1 MIEAQIGEML
11 KAKKLTLATAE
22 SCTGGLIGDRITN
35 ISGSSGYYLGGIISY
50 SNQAKMQ
57 FLKVQEQTLIDF
69 GAVSEQTAREMALG
83 AKTIF
88 QATLAISVTGI
99 AGPGGST
106 SEKPVGL
113 TYIGLAAPE
122 NIIVKRFV
130 WEGNRVENKEAS
142 AEAALNMI
150 LEYLQHESL

>member
-35 ISGSSGYYLGGIISY
+35 VSGSSDYYLGGIISY

-57 FLKVQEQTLIDF
+57 FLKVQEKTLIDF

-88 QATLAISVTGI
+88 QATLAVSVTGI

-106 SEKPVGL
+106 SAKPVGL

>member
-130 WEGNRVENKEAS
+130 WKGNRVENKEAS